1 MIQSY
6 SKKSICI
13 ILRYLWHSNLRNRKS
28 SGKSSKIPKFHVHQK
43 KQKRSPSQKK
53 DSCSSCQSKLHI
65 ANPSIP
71 NFPGNS
77 DGPSTKSTSPQLVT
91 SAKLQAMKNRCGNL
105 KPSWNLMRKV
115 EVFCVEDVSSM
126 ATFKQLKICQEAKP
140 FAALAAIRCLGHCWD
155 LANFIDFST
164 NGRPL
169 PSYFAAHGQVP
180 VNNSNAATE
189 LQKSW
194 EHKAATYQP
203 FPSISIDHI

>member
-1 MIQSY
+1 MFIKK
-6 SKKSICI
+6 SKKEA
-13 ILRYLWHSNLRNRKS
+13 HRK
-28 SGKSSKIPKFHVHQK
+28 KVDF
-43 KQKRSPSQKK
+43 
-53 DSCSSCQSKLHI
+53 CSSCQSKLHI

-77 DGPSTKSTSPQLVT
+77 DGPSTKSTSPQLVVT
-91 SAKLQAMKNRCGNL
+91 SAELQAMKIAAGICSLHGISCEKL
-105 KPSWNLMRKV
+105 S
-115 EVFCVEDVSSM
+115 FFVSKMCRTSPSM

-155 LANFIDFST
+155 VENFIDFST